1 VKKRSTFVTVSIIA
15 AIGIWSAMI
24 PEEKVLIT
32 EKEPHFVDAYIRD
45 FTMTAMNEDGKPDYT
60 LKAELM
66 EHYNDTGNSDIKQP
80 VFNFIQEDGSWLVS
94 AKRGNIDQTSTWVVL
109 KEDVVMLQQDAEN
122 PVRIRTSQLRFN
134 TKTQIADTDKPVDID
149 QGNSVLKS
157 NGMIFNN
164 TTGKLELLAGVNGTY
179 VAP

>member
-24 PEEKVLIT
+24 QEEKVLIT
-32 EKEPHFVDAYIRD
+32 EKDPHFVDAYIKD
-45 FTMTAMNEDGKPDYT
+45 FTMTAMNEDGEPDYT
-60 LKAELM
+60 LKAKLM
-66 EHYNDTGNSDIKQP
+66 EHYSDTGDSDINQP

-109 KEDVVMLQQDAEN
+109 KEDVVMLQQDTEN